1 LSEPPVNSGRAHPAG
16 GEAAAP
22 GEVRFALKTDAATR
36 RAAPAL
42 PPTQRSRV
50 ALGLTSAAAV
60 GRFELQVCQDCGA
73 VQYPPREACHRCL
86 SVRLRWTLQSGDGE
100 LLAETT
106 LFHSNSEFFRERL
119 PWRLGMVRLDCGP
132 TVITHLHG
140 QVPGAPVR
148 VRVGMQLDRGGQG
161 VLFAF
166 PDGSADTS
174 GSKPDSDLDSVP
186 RSRGASANMNSSP
199 ARLSI
204 ADDKQLREMTSDP
217 KGRQVLITDGTSAV
231 GMALARACVAA
242 GAAKVWLG
250 HSGASLTLQA
260 LEELGGRSRVTPI
273 PLDVTSLDSVK
284 WAANEIAET
293 VDIVINNAELFGS
306 GELQGPTELQRSAES
321 HAAVATPDQSAA
333 QVAPTEFHRSAGTSD
348 RSTATPAPTEN
359 DVHYFGLLR
368 LTEEFG
374 PVMRARAAGGEPFL
388 MVWVNLLSIQA
399 MADFPPYATSSAS
412 KAAAAYSLSQSLRA
426 QMQPAGIR
434 VVNVFP
440 GPIADNAGEALSLPK
455 IEAGALARA
464 IVQALQDGVEDVYP
478 GDVASEWLTRSRDN
492 PKAPERETAAGR

>member
-1 LSEPPVNSGRAHPAG
+1 MTPGRPDPAG
-16 GEAAAP
+16 GETGVS
-22 GEVRFALKTDAATR
+22 GESRTALKADAAMRSGT
-36 RAAPAL
+36 PAL

-50 ALGLTSAAAV
+50 ARGLTSAAAV
-60 GRFELQVCQDCGA
+60 GRFELQVCQDCGT
-73 VQYPPREACHRCL
+73 VQYPPREACYKCL
-86 SVRLRWTLQSGDGE
+86 SVRLRWTLQPGDGE

-106 LFHSNSEFFRERL
+106 LFHSHNEFFRARL

-140 QVPGAPVR
+140 QVPGAPAR

-166 PDGSADTS
+166 PIG
-174 GSKPDSDLDSVP
+174 GGGP
-186 RSRGASANMNSSP
+186 
-199 ARLSI
+199 
-204 ADDKQLREMTSDP
+204 DDKELREMTSDS

-273 PLDVTSLDSVK
+273 PLDVTSVDSVK
-284 WAANEIAET
+284 WVAKEIAET
-293 VDIVINNAELFGS
+293 VDIVVSNAEFRG
-306 GELQGPTELQRSAES
+306 SAEFR
-321 HAAVATPDQSAA
+321 APAVSPDQSA
-333 QVAPTEFHRSAGTSD
+333 ERSA
-348 RSTATPAPTEN
+348 PAEM
-359 DVHYFGLLR
+359 DVNYFGLLR
-368 LTEEFG
+368 LAEEFG
-374 PVMRARAAGGEPFL
+374 PVMRERAASGEPFL
-388 MVWVNLLSIQA
+388 MAWVNLLSI
-399 MADFPPYATSSAS
+399 YAVASDLPSYGTSSAS
-412 KAAAAYSLSQSLRA
+412 KATAAYSLSQSLRA

-440 GPIADNAGEALSLPK
+440 GPIADTSNEALSLPK
-455 IEAGALARA
+455 IEPGALARA
-464 IVQALQDGVEDVYP
+464 VVQALQDGVEDVYP

-492 PKAPERETAAGR
+492 PKALERELAAGR